1 MSFSGADARALFS
14 AVVSPAMQSGL
25 FERVIQHEPKSKP
38 GLGRSVAVWSGD
50 VTPLP
55 RASGLSATTV
65 RLPFHARI
73 YIAMLAEPQDGI
85 DPDLLEA
92 EFALM
97 GAWSAGFTLG
107 GLVMAVDL
115 LGAYGTP
122 LSSAKGY
129 IQHDDTLYRIS
140 EITCPVILDDVFDQG
155 A

>member
-1 MSFSGADARALFS
+1 MAFDPRALFS
-14 AVVSPAMQSGL
+14 AVVSPAMRSGL
-25 FERVIQHEPKSKP
+25 FDRVIEHEPKSKP
-38 GLGRSVAVWSGD
+38 GLGISLAVWTGSI
-50 VTPLP
+50 TPVP
-55 RASGLSATTV
+55 RASGLAATTL
-65 RLPFHARI
+65 RLPFYARI
-73 YIAMLAEPQDGI
+73 YISMLAEPQDGI

-107 GLVMAVDL
+107 GLALAVDL

-140 EITCPVILDDVFDQG
+140 EITCPVILDDVFAQG